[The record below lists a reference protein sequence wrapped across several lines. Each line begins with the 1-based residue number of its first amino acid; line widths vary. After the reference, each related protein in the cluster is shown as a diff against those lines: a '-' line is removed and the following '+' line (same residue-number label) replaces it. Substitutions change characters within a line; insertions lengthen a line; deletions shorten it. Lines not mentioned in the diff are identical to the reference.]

1 MTEFADR
8 KKVKHIRANKATF
21 YGLRDIKADG
31 SNNPVLK
38 DGDLVLVPA
47 D

>member
-1 MTEFADR
+1 M
-8 KKVKHIRANKATF
+8 KLVRANKQTL
-21 YGLRDIKADG
+21 YDLRDIKADG